1 MFVMFDHNLVYTKE
15 NPSLDLFISSQKT
28 YDRFLDEHG
37 SRMQDK
43 NKIDGWVILL
53 PGEMQNISNI
63 RNIRKENICH
73 KMLLYM
79 IMKEKKKSSSNV
91 SKRNHATWL
100 ALRLL
105 LTFEPPPTFDP
116 PLPPATIV
124 GGPWPLALTVR
135 CDDFEWLEI

>member
-1 MFVMFDHNLVYTKE
+1 MLKKAHPRICSQFFQKTGDR
-15 NPSLDLFISSQKT
+15 SLDGH
-28 YDRFLDEHG
+28 D

-79 IMKEKKKSSSNV
+79 IMKEKKN
-91 SKRNHATWL
+91 RHQT
-100 ALRLL
+100 
-105 LTFEPPPTFDP
+105 
-116 PLPPATIV
+116 
-124 GGPWPLALTVR
+124 
-135 CDDFEWLEI
+135 

>member
-1 MFVMFDHNLVYTKE
+1 MLKKAHPRICSQSFQKTGDR
-15 NPSLDLFISSQKT
+15 SLDGH
-28 YDRFLDEHG
+28 D

-79 IMKEKKKSSSNV
+79 IMKEKKKFV
-91 SKRNHATWL
+91 IKREQKKSCNL
-100 ALRLL
+100 AR
-105 LTFEPPPTFDP
+105 PPTAAHLRTTTDFRSATATGDHSRRAMATGFDS
-116 PLPPATIV
+116 
-124 GGPWPLALTVR
+124 AL
-135 CDDFEWLEI
+135 